1 MVSTLVNRRFLSAFK
16 DSASRC
22 PLTSVLIPARKDL
35 EGDFFFSN
43 DFPVELLWWTC

>member
-35 EGDFFFSN
+35 EGDFFSN
-43 DFPVELLWWTC
+43 DFPVELLRWTC